1 MNRYIFCSVVWLILL
16 TSYLNAQTTAIPDTN
31 FEQALIDL
39 GIDSDG
45 EINNKVLTSDVA
57 SVLSLDVSGKGIMQL
72 TGIEDFINLSEL
84 YCQDNLITSLTLSS
98 NTKLTILDCSENDL
112 SSLKLT
118 ELVSLKV
125 LKCSFNKI
133 TGFNLSN
140 NKLLEEVHCDHNL
153 IKTLNLKDNSEL
165 TVFNCSNNQLAVLTI
180 TFNWKLKYFDF
191 SSNLFTYIDLSNNLK
206 VEYLNSSNNPLTSI
220 FLNNMIQLQSIYM
233 VDNDLL
239 TNVNFSH
246 NYKLEEI
253 VCRDNDLLAS
263 INLSATLALTHL
275 DCRNN
280 SLTELETLY
289 NPLLEN
295 LYCQNNQ
302 IKALDLS
309 QNPNLAFLKCNDNQ
323 LETLDLKN
331 SSNELM
337 AGGITK
343 YDGQLIYVDG
353 MDARNNPP
361 LLCIQVDNE
370 KDASLGLAPYDS
382 WFKDVTVSYF
392 ENCEVNLGIDQQ
404 VLNNSI
410 CVYPNPSENHVVIK
424 ADNQQIEK
432 VVIYSILGS
441 SVKEYYSE
449 FANISLKAISPGLYF
464 LGVYT
469 ENGVAVKRFIIK

>member
-1 MNRYIFCSVVWLILL
+1 MNRYIFCSVVCLILL
-16 TSYLNAQTTAIPDTN
+16 TGFLNAQTTTIPDTN

-45 EINNKVLTSDVA
+45 VINNSVLTSDVA
-57 SVLSLDVSGKGIMQL
+57 SVSSLNVSGKGILQL
-72 TGIEDFINLSEL
+72 TGIEDFISLSEL

-98 NTKLTILDCSENDL
+98 NSKLTILDCSENDL

-118 ELVSLKV
+118 DLVVLRI

-140 NKLLEEVHCDHNL
+140 NKLLEELHCDHNL
-153 IKTLNLKDNSEL
+153 IKTLNLKDNLEL
-165 TVFNCSNNQLAVLTI
+165 TVFNCANNQFTALTI
-180 TFNWKLKYFDF
+180 TFNWKLKYLNF

-206 VEYLNSSNNPLTSI
+206 IEYLNSSNNPITSI
-220 FLNNMIQLQSIYM
+220 FLNNMVQLQSVYM

-239 TNVNFSH
+239 TDVNFSH
-246 NYKLEEI
+246 NYNLEEI
-253 VCRDNDLLAS
+253 VCRDNDLLTS
-263 INLSATLALTHL
+263 INLSAALALKYL

-280 SLTELETLY
+280 GLTELETLY

-302 IKALDLS
+302 IRALDLS

-323 LETLDLKN
+323 LEALDLKN

-337 AGGITK
+337 TGGITK
-343 YDGQLIYVDG
+343 YDGQFIYVDG

-370 KDASLGLAPYDS
+370 KDASSGLAPYDS
-382 WFKDVTVSYF
+382 WFKDEVVSYF

-404 VLNNSI
+404 LLNNSI
-410 CVYPNPSENHVVIK
+410 CIYPNPTENHVVIK
-424 ADNQQIEK
+424 ADSQQIEK
-432 VVIYSILGS
+432 VVIYSILGR
-441 SVKEYYSE
+441 SVKEYYFNFENLSVKE
-449 FANISLKAISPGLYF
+449 ISPGLY
-464 LGVYT
+464 LLRIYT
-469 ENGVAVKRFIIK
+469 EKGFAVKRFIIK